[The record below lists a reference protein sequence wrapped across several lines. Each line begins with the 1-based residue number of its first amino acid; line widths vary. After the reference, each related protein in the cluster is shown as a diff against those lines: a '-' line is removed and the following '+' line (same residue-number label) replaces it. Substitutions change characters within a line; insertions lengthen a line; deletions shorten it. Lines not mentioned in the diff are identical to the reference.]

1 MPGELDGFSF
11 KKPPEREVTST
22 PTNQVRLFDHHFFL
36 WENGII
42 SFLIRSS
49 RAQRSCMKIS
59 TYRSCSIRNVFW
71 KIKRGKYKPE
81 VTGIEKEH
89 HLVGGF
95 NPIWNICSSRSFP
108 QIVVENSK
116 NMWVATPFCHLH
128 QNLRFFCGW
137 NPHSNLWSDLSNH
150 YLRVGGSKGCG
161 MS

>member
-1 MPGELDGFSF
+1 MSQKTPLMFYGIFLLPFLSCPVLKYWKNESWRMLGEVGGFSF

-22 PTNQVRLFDHHFFL
+22 PTNQGRLFDHHFFL

-42 SFLIRSS
+42 SFLICSS
-49 RAQRSCMKIS
+49 RAQRSCVKIS

-108 QIVVENSK
+108 QIGVENSK
-116 NMWVATPFCHLH
+116 KYSKFHRLLH
-128 QNLRFFCGW
+128 PR
-137 NPHSNLWSDLSNH
+137 
-150 YLRVGGSKGCG
+150 
-161 MS
+161 